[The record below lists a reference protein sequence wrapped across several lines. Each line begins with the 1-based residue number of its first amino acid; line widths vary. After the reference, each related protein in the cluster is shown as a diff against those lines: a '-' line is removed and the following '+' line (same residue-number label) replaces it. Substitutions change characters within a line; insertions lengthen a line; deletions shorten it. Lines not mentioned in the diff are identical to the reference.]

1 MKKRSQIKK
10 YSVQKVHDLLSEET
24 HPEMLKMYAEH
35 VRDKNA
41 VLEEEKQSLIEQI
54 NKVRE
59 KTKKI
64 SFQMNDNVKDRLEKK
79 EKVIMDSKSRPTTE
93 DVKNMA

>member
-10 YSVQKVHDLLSEET
+10 YSVQKVHDILSEET

-41 VLEEEKQSLIEQI
+41 ALEE
-54 NKVRE
+54 
-59 KTKKI
+59 
-64 SFQMNDNVKDRLEKK
+64 
-79 EKVIMDSKSRPTTE
+79 
-93 DVKNMA
+93 